1 MRSRSSIVRGVLLA
15 VSLPAIVALG
25 ATQLGCGSSQEMRSA
40 SGVPASQGT
49 VRATEGDNGNTNLSI
64 RVKHL
69 APPQQIASEATV
81 YVVWIQPRDF
91 PRQNMG
97 ALILSADLEGSLDTV
112 TPHSRFMV
120 SITPESIG
128 TARRPLNAPV
138 FTADVDR
145 S

>member
-1 MRSRSSIVRGVLLA
+1 

-40 SGVPASQGT
+40 RGVPASQGT

-81 YVVWIQPRDF
+81 YVVWIHPRDF

-97 ALILSADLEGSLDTV
+97 ALVLSDDLEGGLDTV
-112 TPHSRFMV
+112 TPHRQFAV
-120 SITPESIG
+120 SITPEAVG
-128 TARRPLNAPV
+128 TAGWPTNAPV

-145 S
+145 T